1 MISEGWQIP
10 RDHPWI
16 VACGN
21 TPVEIDSG
29 NNKIK
34 DGDRGVGRITRRAI
48 YYVICGL
55 FVATVGKSVIEDQI
69 RLLESTCAVLIF

>member
-1 MISEGWQIP
+1 MAIP
-10 RDHPWI
+10 LSRLI
-16 VACGN
+16 VA
-21 TPVEIDSG
+21 IIY
-29 NNKIK
+29 NKIK

-55 FVATVGKSVIEDQI
+55 FVATVGKRVIEDQI